1 MMVKTHPMW
10 AVVPIKF
17 LSDAKQRLAGVLE
30 PAQRREFCA
39 AMASDVLGRLSACA
53 ALEGVLVVSPDPDVK
68 ALAARFGCDYLPEA
82 ELGVQGINAVM
93 NATVARLAEAGVA
106 GVMIIH
112 GDLPLLSDKDLTT
125 LLETHAGLD
134 SPAVTIATDRHGLG
148 SNCVLCS
155 PATGLEFQFGEDSLM
170 KHVSQARDKE
180 MAVEVLRLPGTA
192 LDIDTA
198 DDFAKLL
205 AVPRADWPEH
215 TGRCLNSLGLFDQP
229 DDCVASTARTAPI

>member
-1 MMVKTHPMW
+1 MW

-17 LSDAKQRLAGVLE
+17 LADAKQRLADLLA
-30 PAQRREFCA
+30 PAQRRELCA
-39 AMASDVLGRLSACA
+39 AMASDVLARLSACS

-68 ALAARFGCDYLPEA
+68 ALAERFACDYLPET
-82 ELGVQGINAVM
+82 ELGVQGFNAGM
-93 NATVARLAEAGVA
+93 NATVARLAEAGVS

-112 GDLPLLSDKDLTT
+112 GDLPLLSDEDLATM
-125 LLETHAGLD
+125 LDTHAGLD
-134 SPAVTIATDRHGLG
+134 APAVTIATDRHGLG

-155 PATGLEFQFGEDSLM
+155 PATGFEFQFGENSLR

-180 MAVEVLRLPGTA
+180 MAVRVLRLPGTA

-198 DDFAKLL
+198 DDFEKLL

-215 TGRCLNSLGLFDQP
+215 TGRCLNSLGLFDQS
-229 DDCVASTARTAPI
+229 DDCVDSTARTAPI